1 MRGSRIF
8 LTGQA
13 VSQLGDGLALLAIPL
28 LVLRLTQSPVAAVLA
43 SLPASAGYLAA
54 GLPAGLLADRM
65 SPRLVLACGD
75 AIRAALF
82 LALYAVSGTRA
93 APPALILSLAF
104 AAGMVT
110 VFSDT
115 ALALVVRD
123 VFTGPRLIPANSFL
137 ESATQLGLVLGPGG
151 AGLLAAA
158 GLLRASLLI
167 DAVTFLVSLAC
178 LAGLRASYPASP
190 RPRPRPRSRRPA
202 LTWRTARAELAEG
215 IRQVAG
221 TRLLLTLLVFQIAL
235 NLGLGADKLLI
246 FLLRSTLALSPWHVG
261 LVISTGGLGGL
272 LGAAGTSWLARR
284 LGPLHVIAFCCA
296 VSGAALLLL
305 GTAFSAPVALAANV
319 LYTWAIVAASV
330 TNRSLRQALVPR
342 PLLGRV
348 MASWRLSTQAVTLA
362 GGLLAGAAAALAGS
376 PRPVFAAA
384 GVLTLLTVATTWLA
398 ALRHEQLPPGLL
410 TAPGPVPPPPAC
422 SGTGAR

>member
-8 LTGQA
+8 LAGQA

-28 LVLRLTQSPVAAVLA
+28 LILHLTQSPVAAVLA

-75 AIRAALF
+75 AVRAALF
-82 LALYAVSGTRA
+82 LALYLISGTPET
-93 APPALILSLAF
+93 PPWLILSLAF
-104 AAGMVT
+104 AAGVVT

-123 VFTGPRLIPANSFL
+123 VFAGPRLIPANSLL
-137 ESATQLGLVLGPGG
+137 ESAAQLGLILGPGG

-178 LAGLRASYPASP
+178 LAGLRGCYPAGPHP
-190 RPRPRPRSRRPA
+190 RKPRPA
-202 LTWRTARAELAEG
+202 LTWRAARSELAEG

-235 NLGLGADKLLI
+235 NLSLGADKLVI

-261 LVISTGGLGGL
+261 LVISAGGLGGL
-272 LGAAGTSWLARR
+272 LGAAGTGWLARR
-284 LGPLHVIAFCCA
+284 FGPLGVISFCCG
-296 VSGAALLLL
+296 VSGAAMLLL
-305 GTAFSAPVALAANV
+305 GAALSAPVALAANV

-348 MASWRLSTQAVTLA
+348 TASWRLSSQAVTLA

-384 GVLTLLTVATTWLA
+384 GVLTLLTVTITWLA
-398 ALRHEQLPPGLL
+398 ALRHERLPPGLL
-410 TAPGPVPPPPAC
+410 VSPGRPSP
-422 SGTGAR
+422 S

>member
-8 LTGQA
+8 LAGQA

-65 SPRLVLACGD
+65 NPRMVLACGD

-82 LALYAVSGTRA
+82 LALYMVSGTRVT
-93 APPALILSLAF
+93 PPGLILSLAF
-104 AAGMVT
+104 AAGVVT

-137 ESATQLGLVLGPGG
+137 ESAAQLGLVLGPGG

-178 LAGLRASYPASP
+178 LAGLRGCYPANP
-190 RPRPRPRSRRPA
+190 RPRPHPRRPA

-305 GTAFSAPVALAANV
+305 GAAFSAPVALAANV

-384 GVLTLLTVATTWLA
+384 GVLTLLTVVTTWLA

>member
-1 MRGSRIF
+1 MRGARIF
-8 LTGQA
+8 LAGQA
-13 VSQLGDGLALLAIPL
+13 VSELGDGLALLAIPL

-43 SLPASAGYLAA
+43 SLPASAGYLVA
-54 GLPAGLLADRM
+54 GLPAGLLADRV

-75 AIRAALF
+75 AVCAALF
-82 LALYAVSGTRA
+82 LALYTVSGARA
-93 APPALILSLAF
+93 TPPALILSLAF
-104 AAGMVT
+104 AAGVVT

-115 ALALVVRD
+115 ALVLVVRD
-123 VFTGPRLIPANSFL
+123 VFAGPRLIPANSLL
-137 ESATQLGLVLGPGG
+137 ESAAQLGLVLGPGG

-167 DAVTFLVSLAC
+167 DAATFLVSLAC
-178 LAGLRASYPASP
+178 LAGLRGCYPAGP
-190 RPRPRPRSRRPA
+190 RPSHPA
-202 LTWRTARAELAEG
+202 LTWRAARAELAEG

-261 LVISTGGLGGL
+261 LVISAGGLGGL
-272 LGAAGTSWLARR
+272 AGAASTGWLARR
-284 LGPLHVIAFCCA
+284 FGPLGVIVFCCA
-296 VSGAALLLL
+296 VSGAAMLLL

-330 TNRSLRQALVPR
+330 TNRSLRQALIPR

-348 MASWRLSTQAVTLA
+348 MASWRLTIQGVTLA
-362 GGLLAGAAAALAGS
+362 GGLQAGAAAALAGS

-384 GVLTLLTVATTWLA
+384 GVLTLVTVTAAWLA
-398 ALRHEQLPPGLL
+398 ALRHEQVPPGLL
-410 TAPGPVPPPPAC
+410 VRAGPGPPP
-422 SGTGAR
+422 

>member
-1 MRGSRIF
+1 MRGARIF
-8 LTGQA
+8 LAGQA
-13 VSQLGDGLALLAIPL
+13 VSELGDGLALLAIPL
-28 LVLRLTQSPVAAVLA
+28 LVLQLTQSPVAAVLA

-54 GLPAGLLADRM
+54 GLPAGLLADRV

-75 AIRAALF
+75 AVRAALF
-82 LALYAVSGTRA
+82 LALYAVSGARA
-93 APPALILSLAF
+93 TPPWLILSLAF
-104 AAGMVT
+104 AAGAVT
-110 VFSDT
+110 VFSET
-115 ALALVVRD
+115 ALVLVVRD
-123 VFTGPRLIPANSFL
+123 VFPGPRLIPANSLL
-137 ESATQLGLVLGPGG
+137 ESAAQLGLVLGPGG

-167 DAVTFLVSLAC
+167 DAVTFLVSLVC
-178 LAGLRASYPASP
+178 LAGLRGCYPADP
-190 RPRPRPRSRRPA
+190 RPRPPRPV

-261 LVISTGGLGGL
+261 LVISAGGLGGL
-272 LGAAGTSWLARR
+272 AGAASTGWLTRR
-284 LGPLHVIAFCCA
+284 FGPLGVIVFCCA
-296 VSGAALLLL
+296 VSGAAMILL
-305 GTAFSAPVALAANV
+305 GAAFSAPVALAANV
-319 LYTWAIVAASV
+319 LYTWAIIAASV
-330 TNRSLRQALVPR
+330 TNRSLRQALIPR

-348 MASWRLSTQAVTLA
+348 MASWRLSIQGVTLA
-362 GGLLAGAAAALAGS
+362 GGLLAGVAAALTGS

-384 GVLTLLTVATTWLA
+384 GVLTVVTVTATWLA

-410 TAPGPVPPPPAC
+410 VRAGPGPPP
-422 SGTGAR
+422 

>member
-1 MRGSRIF
+1 M
-8 LTGQA
+8 
-13 VSQLGDGLALLAIPL
+13 
-28 LVLRLTQSPVAAVLA
+28 
-43 SLPASAGYLAA
+43 
-54 GLPAGLLADRM
+54 
-65 SPRLVLACGD
+65 
-75 AIRAALF
+75 
-82 LALYAVSGTRA
+82 
-93 APPALILSLAF
+93 
-104 AAGMVT
+104 
-110 VFSDT
+110 
-115 ALALVVRD
+115 
-123 VFTGPRLIPANSFL
+123 
-137 ESATQLGLVLGPGG
+137 
-151 AGLLAAA
+151 
-158 GLLRASLLI
+158 
-167 DAVTFLVSLAC
+167 
-178 LAGLRASYPASP
+178 
-190 RPRPRPRSRRPA
+190 
-202 LTWRTARAELAEG
+202 
-215 IRQVAG
+215 
-221 TRLLLTLLVFQIAL
+221 FQIAL

-296 VSGAALLLL
+296 VSGAALLML
-305 GTAFSAPVALAANV
+305 GAAFSAPVALAANV

-330 TNRSLRQALVPR
+330 TNRSVRQALIPR

-348 MASWRLSTQAVTLA
+348 MASWRLSIQAVTLA

-384 GVLTLLTVATTWLA
+384 GVLTLLTVVTTWLA

>member
-8 LTGQA
+8 LAGQA
-13 VSQLGDGLALLAIPL
+13 VSELGDGLALLAIPL
-28 LVLRLTQSPVAAVLA
+28 LVLHLTQSPVAAVLA

-54 GLPAGLLADRM
+54 GLPAGLLADRV

-75 AIRAALF
+75 AICAALF
-82 LALYAVSGTRA
+82 FALYTISGARA
-93 APPALILSLAF
+93 TPPGLILSLAF
-104 AAGMVT
+104 AAGVVT

-115 ALALVVRD
+115 ALTLVVRD
-123 VFTGPRLIPANSFL
+123 VFTGPRLIPANSLL
-137 ESATQLGLVLGPGG
+137 ESAAQLGLVLGPGG
-151 AGLLAAA
+151 TGLLAAA

-178 LAGLRASYPASP
+178 LAGLRGCYPAGP
-190 RPRPRPRSRRPA
+190 RPRLPRPA
-202 LTWRTARAELAEG
+202 LTWRAARAELAEG

-235 NLGLGADKLLI
+235 NLSLGADKLLI

-261 LVISTGGLGGL
+261 LIISAGGLGGL

-284 LGPLHVIAFCCA
+284 LGPLGVIAFCCA
-296 VSGAALLLL
+296 VSGAAMLLL
-305 GTAFSAPVALAANV
+305 GAAFSAPVALAANV

-330 TNRSLRQALVPR
+330 TNRSVRQAVVPR

-384 GVLTLLTVATTWLA
+384 GVLTLLTVATAWLA

>member
-8 LTGQA
+8 LAGQA

-82 LALYAVSGTRA
+82 LALYAVSGTQTT
-93 APPALILSLAF
+93 PPGLILSLAF
-104 AAGMVT
+104 AAGVVT

-137 ESATQLGLVLGPGG
+137 ESAAQLGLVLGPGG

-158 GLLRASLLI
+158 GLLRTSLLI

-178 LAGLRASYPASP
+178 LAGLRSCYPASP
-190 RPRPRPRSRRPA
+190 HPHPHPRRAA
-202 LTWRTARAELAEG
+202 LTLRTARAELAEG

-284 LGPLHVIAFCCA
+284 LGPLHVIASCCA

-305 GTAFSAPVALAANV
+305 GAAFSAPVALAANV

-348 MASWRLSTQAVTLA
+348 MASWRLSIQAVTLA

-384 GVLTLLTVATTWLA
+384 GVLTLLTVATAWLA